1 MHILIIGIDRYF
13 FVEKKMKRLLSVA
26 ALLALGFSL
35 VFAGGGGQNGGGAKK
50 TLVYYSWDN
59 TGITYDIKQNLI
71 DDWEA
76 ENPGITV
83 ERNYVPYGEYHVKLN
98 AMVAA
103 NATPDVFQQNQV
115 NEWGDQGI
123 LEDLKPLYQQA
134 GLDPYKL
141 YPESLMYTGGG
152 HIWGISTAVNPGM
165 GVVYYNKKLFREAGI
180 PLPPEE
186 ATTPWPWQ
194 QFADAAKKLTKDNR
208 GRTPNDPGFS
218 YEDVVQ
224 WGTMMPTS
232 ALWWMCLLYT
242 TGNTVA
248 APDGTTFAMNN
259 ADSIRVIQSIAD
271 LSLKDRSAPSTAM
284 TSSDI
289 FGSVSAMLMNDQ
301 LAMVFGGNWEYA
313 AYTDENYEVGL
324 ANVPTFSSK
333 TSNAPWTN
341 GVVLKK
347 GGSAE
352 AFNLLVSVCGS
363 EQWAASARK
372 RGFMLPN
379 GLPPTPVTAANP
391 SLNDGITSSFSVP
404 MIKLQT
410 GIMGDPNTK
419 QSEEQYLKDFRN
431 IMDGIIVP
439 ELDLVFMGEKTAAQA
454 IRDLASQ
461 TQGKFQGRY

>member
-1 MHILIIGIDRYF
+1 
-13 FVEKKMKRLLSVA
+13 MKRFIASLFLFFTGF
-26 ALLALGFSL
+26 ALI
-35 VFAGGGGQNGGGAKK
+35 FAGGGAQSGGGAKK
-50 TLVYYSWDN
+50 TLVYYTWDN
-59 TGITYDIKQNLI
+59 GGQTYDIKQNLI

-76 ENPGITV
+76 ANPGVTV
-83 ERNYVPYGEYHVKLN
+83 ERNYVSYGEYHVKLN

-115 NEWGDQGI
+115 NEWGDQGM

-134 GLDPYKL
+134 GLDPDKL
-141 YPESLMYTGGG
+141 YPKSLTYTGGG
-152 HIWGISTAVNPGM
+152 HLWGIGTAVNPGM
-165 GVVYYNKKLFREAGI
+165 GVLYYNKKLFREAGI
-180 PLPPEE
+180 PFPPEN

-194 QFADAAKKLTKDNR
+194 QFAEAAKKLTKDSK

-232 ALWWMCLLYT
+232 SLWWMALLYT
-242 TGNTVA
+242 TGNAVA
-248 APDGTTFAMNN
+248 NPDGTGFGMNN

-289 FGSVSAMLMNDQ
+289 FGSAPTMLMNDQ
-301 LAMVFGGNWEYA
+301 LAMVFGGNFEYS
-313 AYTDENYEVGL
+313 AYTEENYEVGL
-324 ANVPTFSSK
+324 ANFPTFSSK

-347 GGSAE
+347 GASAE
-352 AFNLLVSVCGS
+352 AFDLLVSVCGS
-363 EQWAASARK
+363 EQWAASAKK
-372 RGFMLPN
+372 RGYILPN

-391 SLNDGITSSFSVP
+391 SLNDGITNSFSLA
-404 MIKLQT
+404 MMKLQA

-419 QSEEQYLKDFRN
+419 QSEEMYLKDFRN
-431 IMDGIIVP
+431 IMDSIITP
-439 ELDLVFMGEKTAAQA
+439 EFDLVFMGEKTAAQA
-454 IRDLASQ
+454 MRDLASN